1 MDENTLKPC
10 PFCGSNKL
18 KIETKSGR
26 IHYYEKDG
34 MKSWQNVVFSVRCN
48 SCHARGGTVGADLPV
63 SWYLGDLEN
72 KRKEATDKAIKK
84 WNNRKIDMNNI
95 LSSKYFVEEFNENKV
110 SDDFLDSCDKAGKL
124 FGRK

>member
-1 MDENTLKPC
+1 MSSRKQNKFRILFGISEVNVDENILKPC

-48 SCHARGGTVGADLPV
+48 SCHARGGTFSVDLPTIGC
-63 SWYLGDLEN
+63 LGDLEN
-72 KRKEATDKAIKK
+72 KRKEATDKAIEK
-84 WNNRKIDMNNI
+84 WNSRK
-95 LSSKYFVEEFNENKV
+95 
-110 SDDFLDSCDKAGKL
+110 
-124 FGRK
+124 

>member
-26 IHYYEKDG
+26 THYYEKDG

-48 SCHARGGTVGADLPV
+48 SCHARGGTTSTDLPV
-63 SWYLGDLEN
+63 SGSLCDLDN
-72 KRKEATDKAIKK
+72 KRKEAINKAIEK
-84 WNNRKIDMNNI
+84 WNKRNTDVDNIRESKIFI
-95 LSSKYFVEEFNENKV
+95 KEFNKNKI
-110 SDDFLDSCDKAGKL
+110 SDEFLDSCNKAGKL
-124 FGRK
+124 FERK